1 MKKMIISFCVMF
13 VCLVSSVSVFA
24 ALETVSDSANL
35 KISSTSYAWAYLT
48 GRRDTRTDK
57 LSNVETTKVQHGKA
71 TVKFIDFTRPS
82 VFTAKATARFYND
95 GVKRFDTYLRI

>member
-24 ALETVSDSANL
+24 ALETVFDSASF

-48 GRRDTRTDK
+48 GKRDTKTDK

-71 TVKFIDFTRPS
+71 TVKFVSFTRPDAYH
-82 VFTAKATARFYND
+82 AKATARFYND
-95 GVKRFDTYLRI
+95 GVKRYDVYLKL